1 MNELSDIV
9 GKFIRAAVDIY
20 EWTDALLTVCLLAV
34 IVDWGT
40 LERACLELR
49 DDPADWGLLAGIE
62 EGREG

>member
-1 MNELSDIV
+1 MNELFDIV

-40 LERACLELR
+40 MERR
-49 DDPADWGLLAGIE
+49 IE